1 MRGLSKDLI
10 LEGSSA
16 DHLVYGIAMRLSAL
30 DKLPSDAACQ
40 AYAKDNFD
48 WPVIVKRVVDVYKKA
63 LQER

>member
-1 MRGLSKDLI
+1 
-10 LEGSSA
+10 
-16 DHLVYGIAMRLSAL
+16 MRLSAL